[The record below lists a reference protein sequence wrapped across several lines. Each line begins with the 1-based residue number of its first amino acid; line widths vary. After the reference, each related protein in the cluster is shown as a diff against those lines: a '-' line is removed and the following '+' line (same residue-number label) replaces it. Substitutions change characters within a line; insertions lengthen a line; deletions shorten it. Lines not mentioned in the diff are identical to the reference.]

1 LGFRL
6 FDFLEEN
13 PFAEKSREI
22 PLPRHAPKPMRPRD
36 PWAASSRPRSGGLF
50 KRKETLM
57 STIGTF
63 TKNGDR
69 FDGNLRTL
77 NLNLPAVSFVPV
89 DRRDNENAPNYRAF
103 YGQAEFGAAWT
114 KESKNQ
120 DTYLS
125 VLLDDPGMS
134 APISCA
140 LVQAEG
146 NTWHL
151 VWSRPNK

>member
-1 LGFRL
+1 
-6 FDFLEEN
+6 
-13 PFAEKSREI
+13 
-22 PLPRHAPKPMRPRD
+22 
-36 PWAASSRPRSGGLF
+36 
-50 KRKETLM
+50 M

-77 NLNLPAVSFVPV
+77 NLTLPSVSFVPV
-89 DRRDNENAPNYRAF
+89 DHSDNDNAPDYRALS
-103 YGQAEFGAAWT
+103 GQAEFGAAWT
-114 KESKNQ
+114 KGSKAG
-120 DTYLS
+120 DEYLS

-151 VWSRPNK
+151 VWSRPKK

>member
-1 LGFRL
+1 
-6 FDFLEEN
+6 
-13 PFAEKSREI
+13 
-22 PLPRHAPKPMRPRD
+22 
-36 PWAASSRPRSGGLF
+36 
-50 KRKETLM
+50 M

-77 NLNLPAVSFVPV
+77 NLNLPSVSFVPV
-89 DRRDNENAPNYRAF
+89 DRRDNDDAPSYRAF
-103 YGQAEFGAAWT
+103 SGQAEFGAAWT

-120 DTYLS
+120 DKYFS

-146 NTWHL
+146 DTWNL
-151 VWSRPNK
+151 VWSRPKK

>member
-1 LGFRL
+1 
-6 FDFLEEN
+6 
-13 PFAEKSREI
+13 
-22 PLPRHAPKPMRPRD
+22 M
-36 PWAASSRPRSGGLF
+36 AASS
-50 KRKETLM
+50 KEMLM

-103 YGQAEFGAAWT
+103 SGQAEFGAAWSEGEQ
-114 KESKNQ
+114 KRSE
-120 DTYLS
+120 YLS

-140 LVQAEG
+140 LVHAAG
-146 NTWHL
+146 DTWNL
-151 VWSRPNK
+151 V